1 MSAMADPDFDFAHDI
16 RPLVRRLKKPPSE
29 WRREDLVALCLE
41 DGIRVVN
48 FRYPSFDGKL
58 RELRLPV
65 TSPAYLRR
73 ILAAGERV
81 DGSSL
86 FPGLFDAGDSDLYV
100 VPVYRWAFLDPWAA
114 DELHIVCRFAGRDG
128 APAAATPD
136 NLLAATAAKL
146 RGATGLELEA
156 LAELELYLILEREDD
171 RFTGRAQRNYH
182 QSAPYLH
189 GREIA
194 DEILRLASAVTGAV
208 KYCHGEVG
216 YIDRLESS
224 DPELHG
230 RRVEQYEVELDLVPI
245 EELGC
250 WLPVLRWLVRAIAD
264 RHGASV
270 TYVPKLDEGMAGSG
284 MHLHLALSLAG
295 RNVMRDP
302 DGELSAE
309 ALRLVG
315 GLLRHAPPLTAFG
328 NTVAS
333 SYLRL
338 VPHQE
343 APTQL
348 CWGRSNRSA
357 LVRVP
362 LDFHTERRLDR
373 EMNPAETAPY
383 PEALA
388 RPTVEYRSPDGSA
401 FPHLL
406 LAGVA
411 LAAADGLADPAAL
424 ELARAAEV
432 RGNLFRQPEVAA
444 GLGRLPG
451 SAVDAARCLEA
462 ERAFFENGGFAPR
475 LIDRVVSQLRAE
487 ADEELSERLR
497 RLPAAERLVES
508 RRLMHKDLHKH

>member
-1 MSAMADPDFDFAHDI
+1 MTESGFDAAHDQ
-16 RPLVRRLKKPPSE
+16 RPLVRRLKKHPSA
-29 WRREDLVALCLE
+29 WQREDLVQFCLE
-41 DGIRVVN
+41 EDIRVVN

-65 TSPAYLRR
+65 ATPDYLRQ

-86 FPGLFDAGDSDLYV
+86 FPGLFDAGESDLYV
-100 VPVYRWAFLDPWAA
+100 VPVYRWAFLDPWAS

-128 APAAATPD
+128 RPSPVTPD
-136 NLLAATAAKL
+136 NLLAAAAERL
-146 RGATGLELEA
+146 RRESGLELLG
-156 LAELELYLILEREDD
+156 LAELELYLILSRGDD
-171 RFTGRAQRNYH
+171 RFTGRSQRNYH

-189 GREIA
+189 GRPIA
-194 DEILRLASAVTGAV
+194 DEILRHAAAITGAV

-224 DPELHG
+224 DPELDG

-245 EELGC
+245 EDLGC
-250 WLPVLRWLVRAIAD
+250 WLSVLRWLVRAIAD

-284 MHLHLALSLAG
+284 MHLHLALERDG
-295 RNVMRDP
+295 VNVMRAA
-302 DGELSAE
+302 DGDLTPE
-309 ALRLVG
+309 ARRLVG

-328 NTVAS
+328 NSVAGS
-333 SYLRL
+333 FLRL

-362 LDFHTERRLDR
+362 LDFATERRLDL
-373 EMNPAETAPY
+373 EMNPGERGDY
-383 PEALA
+383 PERLG

-406 LAGVA
+406 LAGMV
-411 LAAADGLADPAAL
+411 LAVADGLADPSALDLAA
-424 ELARAAEV
+424 ATEV
-432 RGNLFRQPEVAA
+432 RGNVFRQPELAA
-444 GLGRLPG
+444 ALGRLPG
-451 SAVDAARCLEA
+451 SAVDAARILEA
-462 ERAFFENGGFAPR
+462 EREFFERGGFAPR
-475 LIDRVVSQLRAE
+475 LIDRVVSQLRSE
-487 ADEELSERLR
+487 ADEDLSERLR